1 MTKLNIEKIPFRY
14 TQECLLTLDEQL
26 EQMYESY
33 HSRIPEDT
41 DDDRRIIIPKFY
53 TSGEE
58 PYYDSNYEHIGTI
71 GDIAKEKDIS
81 IERAYKKYAPVLMKH
96 RICGLRPCEFSC
108 NKWGDI
114 KIIIKSNLRE
124 DINRFM
130 NMYNYK
136 LFYEEKLIREKLLI
150 LKYKLD

>member
-1 MTKLNIEKIPFRY
+1 MTKLNIENIPFRY
-14 TQECLLTLDEQL
+14 TQECLLTLNEQL

-33 HSRIPEDT
+33 HSHISEDT
-41 DDDRRIIIPKFY
+41 DDGRRIIIPKFY
-53 TSGEE
+53 TSGRLS
-58 PYYDSNYEHIGTI
+58 YDSNYEHIGTI
-71 GDIAKEKDIS
+71 ENIAKEKDIS
-81 IERAYKKYAPVLMKH
+81 IERAYKKYAPVLMKY
-96 RICGLRPCEFSC
+96 RICGLCPCEFSC

-130 NMYNYK
+130 IMYNYK
-136 LFYEEKLIREKLLI
+136 LFYEEIIREKLLI

>member
-1 MTKLNIEKIPFRY
+1 MTNQNIENIKFRC

-26 EQMYESY
+26 EQMNENY
-33 HSRIPEDT
+33 HSRISEDANNS
-41 DDDRRIIIPKFY
+41 RRFIIPKFY
-53 TSGEE
+53 TSGGVS
-58 PYYDSNYEHIGTI
+58 YNSNYEHIGTI
-71 GDIAKEKDIS
+71 DDIAKEKDIS

-96 RICGLRPCEFSC
+96 RICGLRPCDFSC

-114 KIIIKSNLRE
+114 KIIIKSELRG

-136 LFYEEKLIREKLLI
+136 LFYEEIIREKLLI

>member
-1 MTKLNIEKIPFRY
+1 MTKLNIENIPFRY

-26 EQMYESY
+26 DQMYENY
-33 HSRIPEDT
+33 HSRILEDANNS
-41 DDDRRIIIPKFY
+41 RRIIIPKFH
-53 TSGEE
+53 TSGGVS
-58 PYYDSNYEHIGTI
+58 YDSNYEHIGTI
-71 GDIAKEKDIS
+71 ENIAKEKDIS

-114 KIIIKSNLRE
+114 KIIIKSNLRGG
-124 DINRFM
+124 INRFM

-136 LFYEEKLIREKLLI
+136 LFYEEMIGEKLLI

>member
-1 MTKLNIEKIPFRY
+1 MTNQNIENIKFRC
-14 TQECLLTLDEQL
+14 TKECLQTLNEQL

-33 HSRIPEDT
+33 HSRISEDA
-41 DDDRRIIIPKFY
+41 DDDRRIIIPKFH

-58 PYYDSNYEHIGTI
+58 LYYDSNYEYICTI
-71 GDIAKEKDIS
+71 ENIAKEKDLS
-81 IERAYKKYAPVLMKH
+81 IAQAYKKYAPVLMKY

-108 NKWGDI
+108 NKLG
-114 KIIIKSNLRE
+114 

-136 LFYEEKLIREKLLI
+136 LFYEEIIREKLLI

>member
-1 MTKLNIEKIPFRY
+1 MTNQNIENIKFRC
-14 TQECLLTLDEQL
+14 TKECLQTLNEQL
-26 EQMYESY
+26 EKMYESY
-33 HSRIPEDT
+33 HSHISEDA
-41 DDDRRIIIPKFY
+41 DDDRRIIIPKFH

-58 PYYDSNYEHIGTI
+58 PYYDSNYEYICTI
-71 GDIAKEKDIS
+71 EDIAKEKDLS
-81 IERAYKKYAPVLMKH
+81 IAQAYKKYAPVLMKH

-108 NKWGDI
+108 NKLGDI
-114 KIIIKSNLRE
+114 KIIIKLELRG

-136 LFYEEKLIREKLLI
+136 LFSEEIVREKSLV

>member
-1 MTKLNIEKIPFRY
+1 
-14 TQECLLTLDEQL
+14 
-26 EQMYESY
+26 MYESY
-33 HSRIPEDT
+33 HSRISEDT
-41 DDDRRIIIPKFY
+41 DDDRRIVIPKFH
-53 TSGEE
+53 TSGGVS
-58 PYYDSNYEHIGTI
+58 YDSNYEHIGTI
-71 GDIAKEKDIS
+71 EDIAKEKDIS

-114 KIIIKSNLRE
+114 KIIIKSNLRG

-136 LFYEEKLIREKLLI
+136 LFYEEEIIREKLLI

>member
-1 MTKLNIEKIPFRY
+1 MTKLNIENIPFRC
-14 TQECLLTLDEQL
+14 TKECLLTLDEQL

-33 HSRIPEDT
+33 HSRISEDT

-53 TSGEE
+53 TSGRVS
-58 PYYDSNYEHIGTI
+58 YDSNYEHIGTI
-71 GDIAKEKDIS
+71 EDIAKEKDIS
-81 IERAYKKYAPVLMKH
+81 IEIAYKKYAPVMMKH
-96 RICGLRPCEFSC
+96 RICGMRPYEFSC

-114 KIIIKSNLRE
+114 KIIIKPELRE

-136 LFYEEKLIREKLLI
+136 LFYEEIVREKLLI

>member
-33 HSRIPEDT
+33 HSCISEDT
-41 DDDRRIIIPKFY
+41 DDDRRIIIPKFH
-53 TSGEE
+53 TSGGVS
-58 PYYDSNYEHIGTI
+58 YDSNYEHIGTI

-136 LFYEEKLIREKLLI
+136 LFYEEIVREKLLI

>member
-1 MTKLNIEKIPFRY
+1 M
-14 TQECLLTLDEQL
+14 TLDEQL
-26 EQMYESY
+26 EQMYETY
-33 HSRIPEDT
+33 HSRISEDANNS
-41 DDDRRIIIPKFY
+41 RRFIIPKFY
-53 TSGEE
+53 TSDGVS
-58 PYYDSNYEHIGTI
+58 YSNYEHIGTI
-71 GDIAKEKDIS
+71 DDIAKEKDIS
-81 IERAYKKYAPVLMKH
+81 IEMAYKKYAPVLMKH
-96 RICGLRPCEFSC
+96 RICGLRPCDFSC

-136 LFYEEKLIREKLLI
+136 PFYEEIIGEKLLI